1 MQQSILTIN
10 AGSSSVKFALF
21 ELAEHIAEK
30 AAISGQID
38 GIGTAHVRLVA
49 KDNTGTRIVDQ
60 ALPAGADHAVS
71 LVAAKT
77 KGITSNVAGRA
88 DILVTPDLVSG
99 NMLAKQLEYMAN
111 ALAAAIV
118 IGAKVPIVLT
128 SRADT
133 AETRMA
139 SCVIASLVAHHN
151 RGKVQES

>member
-1 MQQSILTIN
+1 M
-10 AGSSSVKFALF
+10 
-21 ELAEHIAEK
+21 
-30 AAISGQID
+30 
-38 GIGTAHVRLVA
+38 
-49 KDNTGTRIVDQ
+49 
-60 ALPAGADHAVS
+60 
-71 LVAAKT
+71 AAKT
-77 KGITSNVAGRA
+77 KGITSSVAGRA
-88 DILVTPDLVSG
+88 DILVVPDLVSG

-151 RGKVQES
+151 RGKTEEKGLES

>member
-1 MQQSILTIN
+1 M
-10 AGSSSVKFALF
+10 ADR
-21 ELAEHIAEK
+21 
-30 AAISGQID
+30 GQITGGLLD
-38 GIGTAHVRLVA
+38 GPLAF
-49 KDNTGTRIVDQ
+49 DN
-60 ALPAGADHAVS
+60 AVS
-71 LVAAKT
+71 LMAAKT